1 MWVDVVNPKEA
12 EALDP
17 VEEAE
22 RARFAAVQALKARL
36 SVEEEA
42 ERSRLRAEETL
53 QAQRVAEEQ
62 AEKAALAAKEAEEA
76 RATAEQE
83 AESARL
89 AAEEALQSWR
99 TKLAAEEAE
108 KSRRERSPDVEAAG
122 SLKEAEP
129 AAALEPEPEV
139 DLEDTLDEEVSK
151 RTTEASVEHEELE
164 EEPDAADE
172 EEEVV
177 PLLRPP
183 LEDEPP
189 VTSPRYLTCVISYWR
204 GYRKAAFYARAFD
217 EDGHELVLTE
227 SEEFKAKGNGIPDPT
242 EQAIEAH
249 EALIDQLRR
258 DGWEPVDRDETWFG
272 QTLRRRVSAA
282 AELAPKETLDSQLG
296 LGPTG

>member
-12 EALDP
+12 EAFDP

-42 ERSRLRAEETL
+42 ERSRFRAEGAV
-53 QAQRVAEEQ
+53 QAQRAAEEA
-62 AEKAALAAKEAEEA
+62 AEEAALAAKEAEQA
-76 RATAEQE
+76 RLFAEEE
-83 AESARL
+83 AEGARL
-89 AAEEALQSWR
+89 AAEEALQTWR
-99 TKLAAEEAE
+99 AKLAAEEAE
-108 KSRRERSPDVEAAG
+108 KSRREKTPDFEAA
-122 SLKEAEP
+122 AEGDEP
-129 AAALEPEPEV
+129 EAAAPEPEV

-151 RTTEASVEHEELE
+151 RTTEASAKQ
-164 EEPDAADE
+164 DDDR
-172 EEEVV
+172 EEVSPEAEAHGSESQ

-227 SEEFKAKGNGIPDPT
+227 SDEFKARGNGIPEPT
-242 EQAIEAH
+242 EQAIAAH
-249 EALIDQLRR
+249 EELIAQLRD
-258 DGWEPVDRDETWFG
+258 DGWEPVDRDDTWFG
-272 QTLRRRVSAA
+272 QTLRRRVTAA